1 MVKNTNV
8 LRIKI
13 PPVNNEMRL
22 TERVERLE
30 ALTMEIVTALKVDLS
45 MMDLEN
51 FSKHGINQLNE
62 RIKEKIKS
70 EAVSE

>member
-1 MVKNTNV
+1 MKNSNIS
-8 LRIKI
+8 RIKI

-30 ALTMEIVTALKVDLS
+30 ALIMEIVTALKVDLS
-45 MMDLEN
+45 MIDLEN
-51 FSKHGINQLNE
+51 FSKHGINQLD
-62 RIKEKIKS
+62 EKIKEMTES